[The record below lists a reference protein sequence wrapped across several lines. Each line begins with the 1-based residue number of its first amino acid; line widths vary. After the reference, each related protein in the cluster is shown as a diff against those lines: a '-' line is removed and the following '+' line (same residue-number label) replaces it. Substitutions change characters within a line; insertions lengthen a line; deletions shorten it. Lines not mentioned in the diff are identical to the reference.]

1 MLLHRNRNRDRRF
14 DLHPVILYTR
24 SNCSIG
30 TAILDIALTLHGIN
44 FMADPKSPIY
54 SRNQDRR
61 SVFNRRWIKSDY
73 KGRERR
79 GEKDRRE
86 GLSTRDLPVPAD
98 FDSKNRTGL
107 EKLLVSN
114 TVQLEAL
121 TRILLDK
128 GYIREDEL
136 LEMMNGIQAE
146 YQSKG
151 DKR

>member
-1 MLLHRNRNRDRRF
+1 
-14 DLHPVILYTR
+14 
-24 SNCSIG
+24 
-30 TAILDIALTLHGIN
+30 
-44 FMADPKSPIY
+44 MADPKSPIY

-61 SVFNRRWIKSDY
+61 SAFNRRWIKSDY

-79 GEKDRRE
+79 GGKDRRE
-86 GLSTRDLPVPAD
+86 GISTKDLPVPEG

-128 GYIREDEL
+128 GYVLEEEL
-136 LEMMNGIQAE
+136 IEMMNKIQVA
-146 YQSKG
+146 YQ
-151 DKR
+151 DKK

>member
-1 MLLHRNRNRDRRF
+1 ME
-14 DLHPVILYTR
+14 P
-24 SNCSIG
+24 
-30 TAILDIALTLHGIN
+30 AILDIALTLHGIN

>member
-1 MLLHRNRNRDRRF
+1 
-14 DLHPVILYTR
+14 
-24 SNCSIG
+24 
-30 TAILDIALTLHGIN
+30 
-44 FMADPKSPIY
+44 MADPKSPIY

-61 SVFNRRWIKSDY
+61 SAFNRRWIKSDY

-128 GYIREDEL
+128 GYISEEEL

>member
-1 MLLHRNRNRDRRF
+1 
-14 DLHPVILYTR
+14 
-24 SNCSIG
+24 
-30 TAILDIALTLHGIN
+30 
-44 FMADPKSPIY
+44 MADPKSPIY

-61 SVFNRRWIKSDY
+61 SAFNRRWIKSDY

-79 GEKDRRE
+79 GEKDRRQE
-86 GLSTRDLPVPAD
+86 LSTHDLPVPED
-98 FDSKNRTGL
+98 FDSKKRSGL

-128 GYIREDEL
+128 GYVSEEEL
-136 LEMMNGIQAE
+136 LEMLNKIQAE

>member
-1 MLLHRNRNRDRRF
+1 
-14 DLHPVILYTR
+14 
-24 SNCSIG
+24 
-30 TAILDIALTLHGIN
+30 
-44 FMADPKSPIY
+44 MADPKSPIY

-61 SVFNRRWIKSDY
+61 SAFNRRWIKSDY

-79 GEKDRRE
+79 GGKDRRE
-86 GLSTRDLPVPAD
+86 GLSTKDLPVPAD
-98 FDSKNRTGL
+98 FDSNNRPGL

>member
-1 MLLHRNRNRDRRF
+1 ME
-14 DLHPVILYTR
+14 P
-24 SNCSIG
+24 
-30 TAILDIALTLHGIN
+30 AIIDIALTSHGIN

-61 SVFNRRWIKSDY
+61 SAFNRRWIKSDY

-128 GYIREDEL
+128 GYLREEEL
-136 LEMMNGIQAE
+136 LEMMNKIQAE
-146 YQSKG
+146 YQ
-151 DKR
+151 DKK

>member
-1 MLLHRNRNRDRRF
+1 LE
-14 DLHPVILYTR
+14 P
-24 SNCSIG
+24 
-30 TAILDIALTLHGIN
+30 AILDIALTLHGIN

-61 SVFNRRWIKSDY
+61 SAFNRRWIKSDY

-79 GEKDRRE
+79 SEKDRRE

-128 GYIREDEL
+128 GYISEEEL

>member
-1 MLLHRNRNRDRRF
+1 ME
-14 DLHPVILYTR
+14 P
-24 SNCSIG
+24 
-30 TAILDIALTLHGIN
+30 AILDIALTLHGIN

-61 SVFNRRWIKSDY
+61 SAFNRRWIKSDY

-128 GYIREDEL
+128 GYISEEEL